1 MEKCKLTI
9 VNLQNSIVPVLRS
22 TFLIC
27 CLLLSCLSFSQADSV
42 RVEELLNKITQT
54 PKPRNYL
61 NVDQLDRTAAFIK
74 ADFEK
79 YADTVF
85 YQEYMVNGRTYRN
98 VVAVNNPKET
108 NTIVIGAHYDVCGV
122 QEGADDN
129 ATGIAGLMELARLL
143 DTLSTTHR
151 IEMVAYTLEEP
162 PFFRT
167 ENMGSAVH
175 AKSLAE
181 RGLKAEGMIV
191 LEMIGYFSDE
201 KKSQDYPLGILGLF
215 YGRRG
220 DYITVV
226 NKMHRG
232 KFGKSFLKGMK
243 KGNPKTSSID
253 VKSFQAPK
261 GLPGIDFSDHLNYW
275 KLGIPSCMVTDTA
288 FYRNKNYHEK
298 TDVLSTLDTGRM
310 VEVINAVFYSIKK
323 TDNK

>member
-1 MEKCKLTI
+1 MTI
-9 VNLQNSIVPVLRS
+9 FKSAI
-22 TFLIC
+22 FLFY
-27 CLLLSCLSFSQADSV
+27 LGLPGFLYAQADST
-42 RVEELLNKITQT
+42 RVKELLNKITQT

-74 ADFEK
+74 ADLEK

-85 YQEYMVNGRTYRN
+85 YQEYQVSGRTYRN
-98 VVAVNNPKET
+98 VVAVYNPKET
-108 NTIVIGAHYDVCGV
+108 NTLVIGAHYDVCGV

-129 ATGIAGLMELARLL
+129 ASGIVGLMELARLF
-143 DTLSTTHR
+143 DTVSGHHR

-175 AKSLAE
+175 ARSIAQ
-181 RGLKAEGMIV
+181 RGLKAKGMIV

-201 KKSQDYPLGILGLF
+201 KKSQDYPLKILGLF
-215 YGRRG
+215 YGRKG

-232 KFGKSFLKGMK
+232 KFGKSVLKGMK

-275 KLGIPSCMVTDTA
+275 KLGIPACMITDTA
-288 FYRNKNYHEK
+288 FYRNKNYHEN
-298 TDVLSTLDTGRM
+298 TDRLSTLDTKRM
-310 VEVINAVFYSIKK
+310 LEVINAVFYSIRKMEKK
-323 TDNK
+323 